1 MFRITTFQELMKGL
15 PRSTFDQVVKKR
27 NADKYC
33 KRFSHWDH
41 LIAMLYAQLSG
52 TTGLRPLQTAF
63 NSHEAH
69 LYHLGTAPIKR
80 STLADANEKRADTVF
95 RAYLS
100 RPVAR
105 QVMTPQAR
113 WRKAR

>member
-15 PRSTFDQVVKKR
+15 PRPTFDRVVKKH

-63 NSHEAH
+63 NSHGDH
-69 LYHLGTAPIKR
+69 LYHLGTAPINR
-80 STLADANEKRADTVF
+80 STLADASAPIR
-95 RAYLS
+95 YL
-100 RPVAR
+100 A
-105 QVMTPQAR
+105 T
-113 WRKAR
+113 WRRG